1 MPTPSSTTTSSSSN
15 VPTAYVI
22 TTHNNTPLPA
32 FKDLISSLPDG
43 GTGEQIVFPM
53 LTSQAYLTLKLTA
66 DEATQLLENPIVLS
80 VLRNDD
86 ITDAF
91 TGTAHKRS
99 DPDLTLERRGES
111 ADHLRLIS
119 QQSGQPLADYLYDP
133 ILGQGTFLYIID
145 LGFNENH
152 FVSLRQFKLAK

>member
-1 MPTPSSTTTSSSSN
+1 MPTPSSMTTSSSSN
-15 VPTAYVI
+15 EPTAYVI
-22 TTHNNTPLPA
+22 TTHDDTPLSA

-91 TGTAHKRS
+91 TGTAHKRG

-119 QQSGQPLADYLYDP
+119 QQEGQPLADYLYDP
-133 ILGQGTFLYIID
+133 ILGQGTFLYVID
-145 LGFNENH
+145 TGFNEKH